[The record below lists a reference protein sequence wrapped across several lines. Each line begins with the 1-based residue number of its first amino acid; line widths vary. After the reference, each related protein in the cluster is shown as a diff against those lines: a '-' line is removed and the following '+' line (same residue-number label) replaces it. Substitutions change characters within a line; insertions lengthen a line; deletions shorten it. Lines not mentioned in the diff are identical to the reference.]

1 MLKTSNKERF
11 MSIKKV
17 LVIGGGGYVGSQ
29 LVPRLISLGYKVTV
43 YDTFWFGSQHFKPYL
58 NSGLSLVKGDIRNLT
73 SLGENISNQDAV
85 IHLACISND
94 PSFDLNPGLGKSI
107 NLDPFLA
114 LIQIAKKRHLQRF
127 IYASTSSVY
136 GVKQEDK
143 VTELLTLNPLTDY
156 SKYKSECESILL
168 NEVDKDFTTVV
179 FRPATVCGYSLR
191 QRFDLSVNIL
201 TAHAMI
207 NKKILV
213 FGGAQFRPNLHIEDM
228 VDAYVKILEAPDSL
242 IHRNIF
248 NVGGE
253 NLSMSQIANTVK
265 SQMDFDVAIEQTH
278 TDDLR
283 SYRIDS
289 TKIKDTIGFA
299 PKRGVKEAV
308 IDIKLAFNNGLYN
321 KPFNDSKYI
330 NISRMKDLNL
340 G

>member
-1 MLKTSNKERF
+1 

-17 LVIGGGGYVGSQ
+17 MVIGGGGYVGSQ
-29 LVPRLISLGYKVTV
+29 LIPRLISLGYEVTV
-43 YDTFWFGSQHFKPYL
+43 YDTFWFGSQHFQPYL
-58 NSGLSLVKGDIRNLT
+58 NSGLNLVKGDIRNIA
-73 SLGENISNQDAV
+73 SLNENITKQDAV

-94 PSFDLNPGLGKSI
+94 PSFDLNPKLGKSI
-107 NLDPFLA
+107 NLDPFQP
-114 LIQIAKKRHLQRF
+114 LIEIAKKSNLQKF
-127 IYASTSSVY
+127 VYASTSSVY

-156 SKYKSECESILL
+156 SKYKAECETILL
-168 NEVDKDFTTVV
+168 NEIDDQFTTVI
-179 FRPATVCGYSLR
+179 FRPATICGYSLR

-213 FGGAQFRPNLHIEDM
+213 FGGSQFRPNLHIEDM
-228 VDAYVKILEAPDSL
+228 VDAYVKILDAPNLL

-253 NLSMSQIANTVK
+253 NLSMSQIASTVQ
-265 SQMDFDVAIEQTH
+265 SQMDFDVAIEQSH

-289 TKIKDTIGFA
+289 TKIKDAIGFA
-299 PKRGVKEAV
+299 PKRRVADAV
-308 IDIKLAFNNGLYN
+308 IDIKNAFNNGLYN
-321 KPFNDSKYI
+321 KSFNNSKYI
-330 NISRMKDLNL
+330 NISKMKELKL
-340 G
+340 A